1 MKGVKNLAIFGG
13 KPVRTEELP
22 PHITTDDD
30 EIEAV
35 VEVMKKGRL
44 SLFEGSFSPDPPFS
58 FNGGPYVQRLE
69 REWEK
74 YYGVKHAI
82 AVNSATSGLY
92 AAIGAS
98 GTGPGDEVI
107 VSPYTMTASATCAV
121 IYNAVP
127 VFADIREDI
136 FCLDAQAVEN
146 AITPY
151 TKAIVVIHLFGH
163 PADIDPIMELARKHD
178 LYVIEDCAQ
187 VHGAHYKG
195 KYVGTIGDIGVFSL
209 NCNKTIQTGEGGI
222 ITTNNDEL
230 ANRIRLIR
238 NHGEVVVGSMGLA
251 DIANTFGWNYRMT
264 EIEAAIGAVQL
275 KKLKK
280 FNKQRTELAAYLT
293 KGISDIDFLIPPVVR
308 ENCDHVYYVYPL
320 RYLEEVAGVP
330 RNVFAAALNAEGIPF
345 YEGYVKP
352 LYLLP
357 MYQQKIAYRGGCPFK
372 CSNYKGNASYEKGLC
387 PTAERMHYKEIMT
400 TEICRYPLTK
410 ADMDDIINAIHKVAD
425 HMGVLKE
432 RKDTIKGS
440 NVW

>member
-1 MKGVKNLAIFGG
+1 MRGKQELAIFGG
-13 KPVRTEELP
+13 KPVRTKEIP
-22 PHITTDDD
+22 PHITTDDE

-35 VEVMKKGRL
+35 IEVMKKGRL
-44 SLFEGSFSPDPPFS
+44 SLFEGSFNPDPPFS
-58 FNGGPYVQRLE
+58 FNGGPYVQKLE

-92 AAIGAS
+92 AAIGAA
-98 GTGPGDEVI
+98 GVGPGDEVI
-107 VSPYTMTASATCAV
+107 VSPYTMTASATCAI

-127 VFADIREDI
+127 VFADIRDDV
-136 FCLDAQAVEN
+136 FCLDAEAVER
-146 AITPY
+146 AVTPY
-151 TKAIVVIHLFGH
+151 TRAIVIIHLFGH
-163 PADIDPIMELARKHD
+163 PADMDPIMEIAEKHD
-178 LYVIEDCAQ
+178 LKIIEDCAQ

-222 ITTNNDEL
+222 ITTNDDEL
-230 ANRIRLIR
+230 ADRIRLIR
-238 NHGEVVVGSMGLA
+238 NHGEAVVGPMGLL
-251 DIANTFGWNYRMT
+251 DITNTFGWNYRMT
-264 EIEAAIGAVQL
+264 EIEAAIGSVQL

-280 FNKQRTELAAYLT
+280 LNKQRIELATYLT
-293 KGISDIDFLIPPVVR
+293 EGISNIDFLIPPVVH

-320 RYLEEVAGVP
+320 RYLEKVAGVP
-330 RNVFAAALNAEGIPF
+330 RNVFAAALNAEGVPF

-357 MYQQKIAYRGGCPFK
+357 MYQQRTAYRGGCPFN
-372 CSNYKGNASYEKGLC
+372 CSNYKGNVSYEKGLC

-400 TEICRYPLTK
+400 TEMCRYPLTK
-410 ADMDDIINAIHKVAD
+410 ADMDDVIEAMHKVVD
-425 HMGVLKE
+425 NMDELKKH
-432 RKDTIKGS
+432 KDFIKGS